1 MIKDFKFL
9 FQKSPSYII
18 FWIEQLCNFTCEHC
32 FNYIENQKVRNN
44 LSIEEIDKVSK
55 NLKHIKY
62 LTLAGGEPMIR
73 KDIFEIIK
81 IFHKNN
87 GLQMLNIVTNGW
99 FVERIKIL
107 IERVL
112 KEIPDLHINIGIS
125 VDGLEE
131 LHDHIR
137 QKKGSFIKCCE
148 TIKELQNI
156 KNDNIESKLSFNIN
170 GVYTAENAQAIEETA
185 DYFINKIN
193 VPYTI
198 CLVRG
203 EDIQNMDYKKV
214 DVNHYKEV
222 YKNILIKN
230 EKVFSKNYPYRSFRL
245 AIEDVMTEINYK
257 SAEKNQHT
265 VLCEAGRKGF
275 VLNATGDMLLCELLN
290 INLGNVKN
298 FDYDPLKVLESQ
310 NAQYH
315 ISKIKKNKC
324 HCTWECFQRMNIV
337 HSPSMYPKV
346 ASKMIKNYL
355 NSK

>member
-1 MIKDFKFL
+1 MINDFKFL

-32 FNYIENQKVRNN
+32 FNYLENQKKRNN

-87 GLQMLNIVTNGW
+87 GLQMLNIVTNAW
-99 FVERIKIL
+99 FVDRIKTL
-107 IERVL
+107 VERVL

-137 QKKGSFIKCCE
+137 QKKGSFKKCCE
-148 TIKELQNI
+148 TVQELQNI
-156 KNDNIESKLSFNIN
+156 KKNIEDNKLSFNIN
-170 GVYTAENAQAIEETA
+170 GVYTAENSQDIEKTA

-214 DVNHYKEV
+214 DVSHYNEI
-222 YKNILIKN
+222 YKKIMTKN
-230 EKVFSKNYPYRSFRL
+230 EKVFSTNYPYRSFRL
-245 AIEDVMTEINYK
+245 AIEDVMTEINYR

-265 VLCEAGRKGF
+265 VLCKAGKKGF
-275 VLNATGDMLLCELLN
+275 VLKLRSLSVEAL
-290 INLGNVKN
+290 IN
-298 FDYDPLKVLESQ
+298 
-310 NAQYH
+310 
-315 ISKIKKNKC
+315 
-324 HCTWECFQRMNIV
+324 
-337 HSPSMYPKV
+337 
-346 ASKMIKNYL
+346 
-355 NSK
+355 